1 MSVIVARF
9 SIVFRCRTNW
19 HIVVQQPAGRCRPIR
34 AQQGGTTVGRTSGFV
49 SAFRVAEGRRFRL
62 KHVDPGDAAGLKSK
76 EAASALLEKGIAQ
89 LAGLQE
95 KLFADDRWS
104 VLVVLQAMDAAGK
117 DGTIKHVMS
126 GVNPQGVQVVS
137 FKAPSAEELDH
148 DFLWRSL
155 KALPERGR
163 IGIFNRSYYEEVLVV
178 RVHGELLAAQKL
190 PAPLATRRLWQERFE
205 SINDVER
212 HLARNG
218 TIVLKFFLHVSKAE
232 QRRRLLS
239 RLEDREKHW
248 KFSPTDLAERERWH
262 EYMAAYE
269 EMIRATATPQA
280 PWHVIP
286 ADNKWFARLAV
297 AATIVDALQGLDLA
311 YPTPD
316 PEMRKRIATARA
328 ALTAG
333 TGGTKARPSPRRRT
347 S

>member
-1 MSVIVARF
+1 MAK
-9 SIVFRCRTNW
+9 
-19 HIVVQQPAGRCRPIR
+19 A
-34 AQQGGTTVGRTSGFV
+34 SGFAR
-49 SAFRVAEGRRFRL
+49 AFRVTDGRRFRL
-62 KHVDPGDAAGLKSK
+62 RDVDPGDTGGLKSK
-76 EAASALLEKGIAQ
+76 NAAGAWLERGTALLAR
-89 LAGLQE
+89 LQE
-95 KLFADDRWS
+95 KLYADDRWS

-155 KALPERGR
+155 KARPERGR

-178 RVHGELLAAQKL
+178 RVHEELLAAQKL
-190 PAPLATRRLWQERFE
+190 PAKLATKRLWRERFE
-205 SINDVER
+205 DINALER

-218 TIVLKFFLHVSKAE
+218 TVVLKFFLHVSKAE
-232 QRRRLLS
+232 QRRRLLG

-248 KFSPTDLAERERWH
+248 KFSPTDLAERGLWGR
-262 EYMAAYE
+262 YMGAYE
-269 EMIRATATPQA
+269 EMIRATATVHA

-297 AATIVDALQGLDLA
+297 SAAIVDALEGLHLA
-311 YPTPD
+311 YPEPG
-316 PEMRKRIATARA
+316 PEMRARIAAARA

-333 TGGTKARPSPRRRT
+333 RRPTAGARR
-347 S
+347 